1 MTYPEWVEQY
11 RETGKK
17 IKQIHGWFYLYK
29 HKTVWDKDREYP
41 KKVADHILAELQR
54 YDLQVNL
61 VCAFS

>member
-41 KKVADHILAELQR
+41 KKVSGSYLGRITEI
-54 YDLQVNL
+54 
-61 VCAFS
+61 